1 MMWLYRVRNMPVF
14 RQDHYQ
20 SICNDAQYVAWDH
33 NQVLLYGK
41 EEINRCKDL
50 GYLVVCKKARN
61 IEKLRASCLYSLA
74 KNLSPKCNYTSSKVE
89 DIQINFENQY
99 LVYYIPPGKVKL
111 SNLYC
116 DNKEKQTRELVKSGA
131 IFVPEGCEIHIDHFT
146 YAPLITKPH
155 TTIQIKPRL
164 FKPDMEILN
173 IHPTMPAPKIV
184 VKEKSQEEESFLSD
198 QTDLVDADSILGE
211 IKLSPDH
218 VIWAGISFSMVLGIM
233 LILIIA
239 LFVLYC
245 KVSSFAQVTKRY
257 RTRPH
262 KDSE

>member
-1 MMWLYRVRNMPVF
+1 MPVF
-14 RQDHYQ
+14 RDNHYQ
-20 SICNDAQYVAWDH
+20 SICNEAQYVAWDH
-33 NQVLLYGK
+33 NQVLQYSK

-50 GYLVVCKKARN
+50 GYLLVCKKATN

-89 DIQINFENQY
+89 NIQIQFENQY
-99 LVYYIPPGKVKL
+99 LVYFVPPGKVKL

-116 DNKEKQTRELVKSGA
+116 DNHEKQTRELVKSGA
-131 IFVPEGCEIHIDHFT
+131 IFVPEGCEIHIDDIT

-164 FKPDMEILN
+164 FKPDMEILKL
-173 IHPTMPAPKIV
+173 HPTMPAPQIIV
-184 VKEKSQEEESFLSD
+184 KDKSQEHESFLSD
-198 QTDLVDADSILGE
+198 QADLEDADSILGE
-211 IKLSPDH
+211 IKLNPDH
-218 VIWAGISFSMVLGIM
+218 VIWAGISFSTVLGIM
-233 LILIIA
+233 LILITA

-262 KDSE
+262 QDSE